1 MPTVFCF
8 RGFRVC
14 FFSAEESRMHV
25 HAKGH
30 GARVKIWLE
39 PEVELAS
46 CQGKMGAH
54 ELNELLREVEARK
67 DECVGKWRE
76 YHG

>member
-1 MPTVFCF
+1 MPIVFWF
-8 RGFRVC
+8 KGFKVS

-25 HAKGH
+25 HAVGH
-30 GARVKIWLE
+30 GAKVKMWLE
-39 PEVELAS
+39 PEVELAD
-46 CQGKMGAH
+46 CQGKIGAH

-67 DECVGKWRE
+67 DECVAKWRD